1 MCILRSLPEKT
12 KLDFDQDLKT
22 CLIFCFEKMAIE
34 LNTWDENM
42 HQEKKMYYGN
52 FFYFRAKKKLYKIR
66 FQKIK
71 IGPLKGFEKKAFL

>member
-52 FFYFRAKKKLYKIR
+52 FFYFRA
-66 FQKIK
+66 QKCIQNQ
-71 IGPLKGFEKKAFL
+71 IPEDQNRAIKGF